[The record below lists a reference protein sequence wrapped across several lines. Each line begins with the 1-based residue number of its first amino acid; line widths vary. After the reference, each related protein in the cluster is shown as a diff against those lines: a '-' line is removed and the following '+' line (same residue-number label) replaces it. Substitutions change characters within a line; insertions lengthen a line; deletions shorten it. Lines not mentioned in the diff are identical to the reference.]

1 MQTFKDRVRAAVQ
14 ESRRID
20 ALKGLT
26 LKPVQTSY
34 TVDLGQ
40 EAYDALAKAERLAVA
55 RLTEPKHGLKPTL
68 TERLELIAGVE
79 NVEYDGAFG
88 PSVFLSITADCD
100 RAKTK
105 EHVIGVIQ
113 DQIKRAHDWP

>member
-1 MQTFKDRVRAAVQ
+1 MQTFKDRARAAVL

-20 ALKGLT
+20 KFNNLT

-40 EAYDALAKAERLAVA
+40 EAYDAIMRAERLVKPNA
-55 RLTEPKHGLKPTL
+55 RMQPSLTD
-68 TERLELIAGVE
+68 RLELIAGVE
-79 NVEYDGAFG
+79 NVEYDGGFG
-88 PSVFLSITADCD
+88 PSVFLSITTDCD

-113 DQIKRAHDWP
+113 DQIKRANEWP